1 MALKVMNAAPSA
13 ELAQRM
19 LREAR
24 IVARLEHPAIVP
36 IHDVG
41 QLPDGRVFYAMKY
54 VQGRRLDRVVRNK
67 NPLPELLRIF
77 QRVCEAV
84 AFAHAH
90 GVIHRD
96 LKPENIMVGPFGE
109 VLVMD
114 WGIAK
119 VLLEPSKA
127 EPIFQVSIATA
138 NTIEQQSL
146 LSSLGERQLDSV
158 AETAHGTVM
167 GTPPYMAPEQALGE
181 TNELDE
187 RTDVYALG
195 AILYF
200 LLCGRPPL
208 ETLELTQVGQTF
220 ADQTRQALRQAYSKI
235 PRSIEAVCLKAMARD
250 RNHRYVNV
258 DALASDV
265 GRFLDNLPVSAYREG
280 LSERAERWLARNH
293 FLVFLIAA
301 YLLMRI
307 FLLLVS
313 GR

>member
-1 MALKVMNAAPSA
+1 
-13 ELAQRM
+13 M

-41 QLPDGRVFYAMKY
+41 QLPDARVFYAMKY

-119 VLLEPSKA
+119 VLHEPGQVP
-127 EPIFQVSIATA
+127 PILDESLATA
-138 NTIEQQSL
+138 NTIVKHSL
-146 LSSLGERQLDSV
+146 LSSLAGGQL
-158 AETAHGTVM
+158 E
-167 GTPPYMAPEQALGE
+167 
-181 TNELDE
+181 
-187 RTDVYALG
+187 
-195 AILYF
+195 
-200 LLCGRPPL
+200 
-208 ETLELTQVGQTF
+208 
-220 ADQTRQALRQAYSKI
+220 
-235 PRSIEAVCLKAMARD
+235 
-250 RNHRYVNV
+250 
-258 DALASDV
+258 
-265 GRFLDNLPVSAYREG
+265 SAG
-280 LSERAERWLARNH
+280 KT
-293 FLVFLIAA
+293 
-301 YLLMRI
+301 
-307 FLLLVS
+307 
-313 GR
+313 